1 MQTLKRTIIILALLI
16 PFSLISFYTN
26 FPSLF
31 SIQSAEAYTYQDVEN
46 AYNNAKAQYPNDYI
60 FIEEFNQDGQKGYK
74 VWRRPKNNL
83 PYMTKYTYVGTA
95 VNTTP

>member
-1 MQTLKRTIIILALLI
+1 MPPLPFGERIEVRGEFPLTKGGLRGLL
-16 PFSLISFYTN
+16 L
-26 FPSLF
+26 PSL
-31 SIQSAEAYTYQDVEN
+31 AEAYTYQDVEN